1 MRRPRRE
8 FRMLVFA
15 GRTLADISRS
25 LVSLAIMIRLGL
37 LVGFR
42 FHNDIGSIRAGRALI
57 TAFG

>member
-1 MRRPRRE
+1 
-8 FRMLVFA
+8 MLVFA